1 MGDSAVHDGISI
13 IHFAAVRRREN
24 SSIAFGK
31 AAVGNELLGNA
42 FFHGLMP
49 ILRCNRGRQALRDIT
64 HTGSW
69 KRGIPKSSSEEKAL
83 AMPPIA
89 STANA

>member
-24 SSIAFGK
+24 NSIAFGK

-42 FFHGLMP
+42 FFPGFDA
-49 ILRCNRGRQALRDIT
+49 RRNY
-64 HTGSW
+64 
-69 KRGIPKSSSEEKAL
+69 
-83 AMPPIA
+83 
-89 STANA
+89 